1 MPLLAKINYYQLY
14 NPWKYYCGAGRMFER
29 AKVLGGCPGDEIFR
43 TPYWPGCKFHC
54 YDLYRV

>member
-29 AKVLGGCPGDEIFR
+29 ARVLGARAMRFSGHHIGLAANSIVMTYTE
-43 TPYWPGCKFHC
+43 
-54 YDLYRV
+54 